1 MTREDIVRMAK
12 ESDREG
18 DPVVV
23 SYTWLERFAALV
35 VAAEREACA
44 KVCEGSLIVE
54 INPERSTALE
64 KYLLMEG
71 AKAGTK
77 TAAAA
82 IRARGKE

>member
-1 MTREDIVRMAK
+1 MTRDEITHMA
-12 ESDREG
+12 REAGFVGMDG
-18 DPVVV
+18 DHGA
-23 SYTWLERFAALV
+23 LRRFAALV